1 MIQLLLHIYINKH
14 LYHRQPK
21 QFRTLPQNS
30 CFDKQ
35 REYIFFK
42 MRFMIKFQTELEK
55 QNFTSMIAFEKKK
68 SIRIK
73 QKNYNRNKI
82 STNSLINKQFFV

>member
-1 MIQLLLHIYINKH
+1 MN
-14 LYHRQPK
+14 
-21 QFRTLPQNS
+21 
-30 CFDKQ
+30 
-35 REYIFFK
+35 
-42 MRFMIKFQTELEK
+42 KFQTELEK

-82 STNSLINKQFFV
+82 STISLINKRFFKSDNNDYYHHNIFQNMYQKEKGI

>member
-1 MIQLLLHIYINKH
+1 MIQLLLHIYIYINKH

-35 REYIFFK
+35 SEYIFRNAFHDQISNRARET
-42 MRFMIKFQTELEK
+42 RFHINEIQMYKTEKLQRLETKFQ
-55 QNFTSMIAFEKKK
+55 
-68 SIRIK
+68 
-73 QKNYNRNKI
+73 
-82 STNSLINKQFFV
+82 LIL